1 MNILHVEASSGWGG
15 QEMRILRE
23 AEGMRQR
30 GHVIVFA
37 VMKEGLLIEKA
48 KAAGFVV
55 YELNFYKRAW
65 GITLFYLLRIFRKH
79 AIDVINTHS
88 SLDSWI
94 GAIAARIS
102 RKKIIRT
109 RHLSTSIRP
118 GLNSRILYGYL
129 ADFVVT
135 TCQETASAICQSA
148 RRSQKSCLSIPTG
161 IHPKTIS
168 YEPGEPE
175 KFRKQLGVLPSQLLV
190 GTACFMRSWKGIDD
204 FLQAANLL
212 RHDERIRWVIIGGGH
227 FDTYKR
233 KAEQLRLE
241 GILHF
246 TGHLENPYPA
256 IGALDLFALLS
267 TANEGVSQAIL
278 QAAYL
283 QKPLIAT
290 STGGLG
296 EVCIPEETGIQVDK
310 YAPHQVVSAV
320 LRLQNSPLTRLHLG
334 QRAQQVVLESFTFDK
349 MLDQMERVYIETI

>member
-1 MNILHVEASSGWGG
+1 MNILHVEASTGWGG

-30 GHVIVFA
+30 GHVITFA
-37 VMKEGLLIEKA
+37 VMKGGLLIEKA
-48 KAAGFVV
+48 KASGFVV

-65 GITLFYLLRIFRKH
+65 GITLFHLLRIFRKH

-94 GAIAARIS
+94 GGVAARIA

-109 RHLSTSIRP
+109 RHLSASIRP
-118 GLNSRILYGYL
+118 GLNSRVLYGYL

-135 TCQETASAICQSA
+135 TCQETASAICQAAGKSSA
-148 RRSQKSCLSIPTG
+148 SCLSIATG
-161 IHPKTIS
+161 IHPKGIT
-168 YEPGEPE
+168 YEPGAPE
-175 KFRKQLGVLPSQLLV
+175 TFRKQLGVLPGQLLV

-204 FLQAANLL
+204 FLLAANLL
-212 RHDERIRWVIIGGGH
+212 RHDDRIRWVIIGGGH

-233 KAEQLRLE
+233 KADQLRLE

-246 TGHLENPYPA
+246 TGHLENPYAA

-290 STGGLG
+290 STGGLQ
-296 EVCIPEETGIQVDK
+296 EVCIPEETGIRVDK
-310 YAPHQVVSAV
+310 CAPHQVVSAV
-320 LRLQNSPLTRLHLG
+320 LHLQDNPSNRLHLG
-334 QRAQQVVLESFTFDK
+334 QRAKQLILERFTFDK
-349 MLDQMERVYIETI
+349 MLDQMEKVYRSM